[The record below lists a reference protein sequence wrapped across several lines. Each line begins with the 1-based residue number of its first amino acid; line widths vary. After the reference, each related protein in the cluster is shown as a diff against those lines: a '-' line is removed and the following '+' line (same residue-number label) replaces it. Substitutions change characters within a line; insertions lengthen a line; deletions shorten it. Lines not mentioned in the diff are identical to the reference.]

1 MTKQNRRT
9 FIASASLLT
18 LASTDA
24 IANPPV
30 TSPLIHHVFF
40 WLKNPN
46 SKEDLAK
53 LIEGINT
60 LKKTETMNDFK
71 IGRPAKTPKRD
82 VIDDSYAVSLYTTFS
97 NLMVHD
103 TYQEHP
109 IHKKFVAEYSHLWS
123 KVQVYDAMD
132 I

>member
-1 MTKQNRRT
+1 MKKQNRRT
-9 FIASASLLT
+9 FLTSASLLT
-18 LASTDA
+18 LASTSA
-24 IANPPV
+24 IASPPV

-71 IGRPAKTPKRD
+71 VGRPARTPKRD
-82 VIDDSYAVSLYTTFS
+82 VIDDSYAVSLFTTFS

-109 IHKKFVAEYSHLWS
+109 IHKKFAAEYSHLWS
-123 KVQVYDAMD
+123 KVQVYDSMD